1 MALNWRVS
9 LQVLERASIRR
20 GSHHIQHTETLGGED
35 RPFKLQN
42 SELVT
47 ELYYRQQAC

>member
-1 MALNWRVS
+1 MAWSWRVS
-9 LQVLERASIRR
+9 LQVPEGASIRR
-20 GSHHIQHTETLGGED
+20 GSHHIQHTATLEWGD

-47 ELYYRQQAC
+47 ELYYRRQA